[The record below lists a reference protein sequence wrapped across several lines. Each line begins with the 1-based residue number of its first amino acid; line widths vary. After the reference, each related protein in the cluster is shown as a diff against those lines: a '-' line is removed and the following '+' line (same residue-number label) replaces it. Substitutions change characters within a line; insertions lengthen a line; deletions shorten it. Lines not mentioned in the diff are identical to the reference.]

1 MSNHDHHDHDHHHHD
16 HDHDHGH
23 EQVGRGPHDVG
34 GLPSGRPHKE
44 AHTYQDWERRI
55 DSIRLV
61 LSGRYDG
68 TKVMS
73 VDELRGNIEGI
84 APEAY
89 AQMSY
94 YERWITAISKILLSK
109 GVITTEELSTRIA
122 EVEARLTGK
131 RA

>member
-1 MSNHDHHDHDHHHHD
+1 MSNHDHHQHHHHD
-16 HDHDHGH
+16 HDHGHGHGH

-61 LSGRYDG
+61 LSGRYGG
-68 TKVMS
+68 TKVMG

-84 APEAY
+84 PPDAY
-89 AQMSY
+89 ASMSY
-94 YERWITAISKILLSK
+94 YERWITAISRILLSK
-109 GVITTEELSTRIA
+109 GVITTEELTARIA
-122 EVEARLTGK
+122 EVEARLTEK
-131 RA
+131 RV